1 MKKLLALLLAGA
13 MLFALAA
20 CGGTSSSSSGSSD
33 AESGSSPS
41 GPDSSAASDSSESDA
56 EAGRWDALRTTD
68 EPVQLSFEL
77 NSFMPTI
84 NTEPTEEA
92 PLVRVA
98 PRKVLEEWLEDKPNV
113 KADWNFRNRDGNDD
127 EWLTIQFTAKTAPDL
142 IEQGPGGR
150 LVYPAGRRAG
160 QSELL

>member
-1 MKKLLALLLAGA
+1 
-13 MLFALAA
+13 MLSALAA
-20 CGGTSSSSSGSSD
+20 CGGTTSSSGGSSD

-56 EAGRWDALRTTD
+56 EAGRWNALRTTD

-92 PLVRVA
+92 PFVRVA
-98 PRKVLEEWLEDKPNV
+98 PRK
-113 KADWNFRNRDGNDD
+113 F
-127 EWLTIQFTAKTAPDL
+127 
-142 IEQGPGGR
+142 
-150 LVYPAGRRAG
+150 
-160 QSELL
+160 